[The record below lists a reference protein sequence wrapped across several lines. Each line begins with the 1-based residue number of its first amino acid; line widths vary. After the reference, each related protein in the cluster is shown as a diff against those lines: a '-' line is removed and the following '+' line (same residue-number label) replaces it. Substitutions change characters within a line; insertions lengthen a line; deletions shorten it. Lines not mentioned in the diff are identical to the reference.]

1 MDNMERVLK
10 GLLKR
15 TEEGKLKWRTTVDE
29 NRFLASVDTIAVAVQ
44 RVGPGVKMGS
54 DRFKFEVVNDE
65 GITVE
70 SLESQ
75 DKYGLVPSERGA
87 TTEQEKDIDRLFT
100 LARRSALDSDA
111 TLEKL
116 ANTLENFQ

>member
-1 MDNMERVLK
+1 MDYMERVLK

-15 TEEGKLKWRTTVDE
+15 TEEGKLRWRTTVDE
-29 NRFLASVDTIAVAVQ
+29 NRFVASVDTIAVAVQ
-44 RVGPGVKMGS
+44 RVGPGVVMGN

-70 SLESQ
+70 SLESR
-75 DKYGLVPSERGA
+75 DECGLVPSERRA
-87 TTEQEKDIDRLFT
+87 TTEQERDIDRLFT

-111 TLEKL
+111 TLAKL
-116 ANTLENFQ
+116 ADSLENFR